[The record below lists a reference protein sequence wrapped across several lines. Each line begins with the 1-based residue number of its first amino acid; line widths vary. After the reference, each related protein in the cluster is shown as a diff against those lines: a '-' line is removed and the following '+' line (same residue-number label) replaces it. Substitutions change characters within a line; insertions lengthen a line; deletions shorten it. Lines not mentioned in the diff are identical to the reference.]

1 VKIIFQA
8 PTVTVARILYHR
20 RVNSTVG
27 HTSLMNRTTC
37 LANGLISLLA
47 LAATATA
54 QSMDAELTKLRQ
66 LLDVQSSTEIV
77 PSTASLPANSPI
89 RVFLAVG
96 PDPKIQNTFTNRI
109 AEWNKK
115 DGLKYGRVKLVSNL
129 SDADVILARY
139 EVRLNDMP
147 APPSS
152 MPLVAMRSYSYLI
165 VRKPDKLEMLWRRV
179 IEGYSDVSDKN
190 RIGDVLRSEFFKRM
204 KARRKP

>member
-1 VKIIFQA
+1 VKITFQA

-115 DGLKYGRVKLVSNL
+115 DGLKYGRVELVSNL

>member
-1 VKIIFQA
+1 
-8 PTVTVARILYHR
+8 
-20 RVNSTVG
+20 
-27 HTSLMNRTTC
+27 MNRTTC

-115 DGLKYGRVKLVSNL
+115 DGLKYGRVELVSNL